1 MIRAAFALLAMY
13 ATVWTMAAILLS
25 RIGND

>member
-1 MIRAAFALLAMY
+1 MLRAAFALLAMY
-13 ATVWTMAAILLS
+13 ATVWTMAAFLFS

>member
-13 ATVWTMAAILLS
+13 ATVWAMAAFLFS